1 LNSDFVVL
9 WPLLRVVGLFFTHF
23 PGFIFFCLL
32 LFKSC
37 RKCEWIS
44 FSTSYGSVTFSSPFY
59 KSLHVLA
66 PAVIIKEKELY
77 IFNLF
82 DWPFA
87 AMLEPFLL
95 MHA

>member
-1 LNSDFVVL
+1 
-9 WPLLRVVGLFFTHF
+9 
-23 PGFIFFCLL
+23 
-32 LFKSC
+32 
-37 RKCEWIS
+37 
-44 FSTSYGSVTFSSPFY
+44 VTFSSPFY